1 MKLLRMKLFTMMV
14 LAVTCVA
21 QSAIPEPEM
30 ADIFYRLDGDKLI
43 PLERQAAAIH
53 ANAHGFIVMSMKTA
67 SEFPGARSP
76 VRFKS
81 GGHLDLIVRSVIP
94 VSVIDPN
101 TIYCLRK
108 LNPKKKTREL
118 IIMSGHAQ
126 PFGASTTTTPAEGV
140 LPVEFSQYGSSSLK
154 MTTGELPPGEYA
166 VGHPYGPAVF
176 CFGVD

>member
-1 MKLLRMKLFTMMV
+1 MKLFTIMT
-14 LAVTCVA
+14 LALACVA
-21 QSAIPEPEM
+21 QSAMPEPDM

-53 ANAHGFIVMSMKTA
+53 GSAHGFIVMSMKTA
-67 SEFPGARSP
+67 SEFPGAKSP

-81 GGHLDLIVRSVIP
+81 SQHLDLIVRSVIP
-94 VSVIDPN
+94 VSAIDTN

-108 LNPKKKTREL
+108 LNPKKKMREL
-118 IIMSGHAQ
+118 IITSGHIQ
-126 PFGASTTTTPAEGV
+126 PFGVSTTTTPAEGV
-140 LPVEFSQYGSSSLK
+140 LPVEFSRFGSSSLK
-154 MTTGELPPGEYA
+154 MTTGELAPGEYA